1 MPAFPPPCGR
11 PARAILHGHGA
22 GETRHLTGRDIGSH
36 PDTADRQ
43 TRRHVVDDHDRLNP
57 GARTQKGDQYR
68 AQPVGR
74 PAGARLIHHDH
85 LPDVPDR
92 GEWPRHSAT
101 LPRPAAGIKGHWSL
115 DLL

>member
-68 AQPVGR
+68 PSPSAAQL
-74 PAGARLIHHDH
+74 ALA
-85 LPDVPDR
+85 
-92 GEWPRHSAT
+92 
-101 LPRPAAGIKGHWSL
+101 
-115 DLL
+115 